1 MKYPD
6 TALAFFDRLIS
17 GVPEIGAV
25 RDEFIRE
32 FDEVIPHIL
41 MADIRRFVA
50 ERAQDARFVDAVL
63 GYLEEGMGSQDEYV
77 VELISASF
85 LENMDPSEPSYDALS
100 SRMGPRLRA
109 QLARSRVLWE

>member
-1 MKYPD
+1 M
-6 TALAFFDRLIS
+6 FFEHLIAR
-17 GVPEIGAV
+17 VPEITTV
-25 RDEFIRE
+25 RDEHVRVLG
-32 FDEVIPHIL
+32 EVIPHML
-41 MADIRRFVA
+41 MADVRRYVSGK
-50 ERAQDARFVDAVL
+50 AQDLCLVDAVL

-100 SRMGPRLRA
+100 NRMGPRLRA